1 MILRRIER
9 CSTRSSLKQLER
21 LPMLDTIVNMICLVW
36 AIEVVAALLMY
47 VLVLF
52 KLRSRQAE
60 PA

>member
-1 MILRRIER
+1 MLRRIER
-9 CSTRSSLKQLER
+9 CSARSLKQLER

-52 KLRSRQAE
+52 KPRNRQAE

>member
-1 MILRRIER
+1 MLRRIKR
-9 CSTRSSLKQLER
+9 CSARSLKQLER

-36 AIEVVAALLMY
+36 AIEVVAASLMY

-52 KLRSRQAE
+52 KPRNRQAE